1 MLHVIIDCNLSPIGE
16 FLVALAYGKGEP
28 IEAFETI
35 LTE

>member
-1 MLHVIIDCNLSPIGE
+1 MLHVVIDRNISPTGE

-35 LTE
+35 LAE